1 MKNAPDGTQAGLHGK
16 PEHRA
21 VNRGAHIGRL
31 HRPYGTM
38 GAT

>member
-1 MKNAPDGTQAGLHGK
+1 MPRTG
-16 PEHRA
+16 HRRELLEYRSTAA

-38 GAT
+38 GAA